1 MLKVEHPPPYK
12 HHVWDYV
19 KANVNGISKAIS
31 QFNWQ
36 ESFTNLLIN
45 EQVNFLN
52 STLMNLF

>member
-12 HHVWDYV
+12 LHVWDYV
-19 KANVNGISKAIS
+19 KPNVNGVSKAIN

-36 ESFTNLLIN
+36 ESFTNLPIN